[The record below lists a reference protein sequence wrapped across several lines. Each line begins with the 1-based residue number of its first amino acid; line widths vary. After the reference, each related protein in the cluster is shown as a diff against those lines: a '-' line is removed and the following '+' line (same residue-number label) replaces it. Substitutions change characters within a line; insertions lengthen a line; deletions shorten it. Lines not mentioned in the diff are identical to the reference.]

1 MIDVKYGEI
10 DVKNNGGWRK
20 RRIYFSEIFTFSR
33 MLRRCAHFPEKNCVA
48 EQFLN
53 FILFTDASYII
64 HMFAL
69 PDINATFDSEA
80 VHETM
85 Q

>member
-1 MIDVKYGEI
+1 MGHYPGTNLIKQLLLIIMRMALRRMLKVIDVKYGEI

-33 MLRRCAHFPEKNCVA
+33 MLRRCAHFPERNCVA

-53 FILFTDASYII
+53 F
-64 HMFAL
+64 
-69 PDINATFDSEA
+69 
-80 VHETM
+80 
-85 Q
+85 